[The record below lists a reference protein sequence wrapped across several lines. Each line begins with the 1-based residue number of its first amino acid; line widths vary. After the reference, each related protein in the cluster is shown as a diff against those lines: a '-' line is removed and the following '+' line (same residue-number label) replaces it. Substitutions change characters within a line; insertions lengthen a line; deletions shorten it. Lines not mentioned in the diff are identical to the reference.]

1 MLLKIEHHGQHATFL
16 DLEINIRQGLFV
28 YKLYEKRDTFPFF
41 IVRMPSLTGNIPSAM
56 FYGCI
61 LSEFLRI
68 ARTTLYID
76 DFSQRAKELV
86 TRMCN
91 QGGKRE
97 YIYRQLKKAA
107 LKHPEAFTK
116 YRKTAAQV
124 VGHVA
129 QL

>member
-1 MLLKIEHHGQHATFL
+1 MELKVEHHGQHATFL

-28 YKLYEKRDTFPFF
+28 YKLYDKRDTFPFF
-41 IVRMPSLTGNIPSAM
+41 IVRMPDLTGNIPSAM

-76 DFSQRAKELV
+76 DFSHRAKELV
-86 TRMCN
+86 SRMCN

-97 YIYRQLKKAA
+97 NIYHQLKKAA
-107 LKHPEAFTK
+107 LKHPEAFFK
-116 YRKTAAQV
+116 YRRTATQV
-124 VGHVA
+124 VECVA
-129 QL
+129 QI